1 MNTQHTPT
9 RLRVAADCGTTG
21 RPVIYDEHGNK
32 VATVWRGIGGKDH
45 EYAAHIV
52 RCVNSHD
59 ALLEALR
66 WMVNAYGK
74 YASTP
79 KENRCY
85 PTTYEVNSYQRQA
98 MDAAR
103 AALTGEQS

>member
-1 MNTQHTPT
+1 MTDSKD
-9 RLRVAADCGTTG
+9 RLALRALL
-21 RPVIYDEHGNK
+21 DEAK
-32 VATVWRGIGGKDH
+32 SLH
-45 EYAAHIV
+45 EYYNDKRNQDGYECAAEDESFELA
-52 RCVNSHD
+52 RN
-59 ALLEALR
+59 ALAQPDPVPALVEALR
-66 WMVNAYGK
+66 LMVDAYGK